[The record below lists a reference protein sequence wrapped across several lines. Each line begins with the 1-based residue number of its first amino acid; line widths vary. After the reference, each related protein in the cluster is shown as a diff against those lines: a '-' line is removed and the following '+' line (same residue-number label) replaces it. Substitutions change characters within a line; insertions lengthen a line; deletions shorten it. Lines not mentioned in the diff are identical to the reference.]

1 MIIISKKQK
10 TEEKRENFRQLLEKI
25 ISQWFQV
32 WEISE
37 ILWVKTTVI
46 SWIRNK
52 WKYFSISIKRI
63 EELEEI
69 IEKNFTV

>member
-10 TEEKRENFRQLLEKI
+10 TEEKRENFKELLEKI
-25 ISQWFQV
+25 ISKWFQV
-32 WEISE
+32 GEISE
-37 ILWVKTTVI
+37 ILWIKQTVI

-52 WKYFSISIKRI
+52 WKEFSISIKRI

-69 IEKNFTV
+69 INKNFTV